1 MKSRAAAL
9 FCVALVACVGA
20 GTALAGEVTGNGDTL
35 WTSTVPCP
43 PGEGPPGA
51 ECHTL
56 NGASICAFSGLND
69 EYYLGG
75 DLSASRVQNWGHDK
89 GDTPP
94 RFFNPGDA
102 CRVGGGG
109 DA

>member
-1 MKSRAAAL
+1 MKSGLVAVLCAAAFL
-9 FCVALVACVGA
+9 IVGA
-20 GTALAGEVTGNGDTL
+20 GSASAGEVTGNGETL

-51 ECHTL
+51 MCHTL

-69 EYYLGG
+69 EYYLDG
-75 DLSASRVQNWGHDK
+75 DRSVSRVQNWGHDK

-102 CRVGGGG
+102 CRVGGH
-109 DA
+109 A